1 MKIFIGLGNPGKR
14 YAETRHNA
22 GFKVI
27 DRLAEI
33 LQIRLRLYRHLYW
46 IAKGESFGEQ
56 VSLVKPATF
65 MNESGRAVSYILA
78 KNGLPPEDCIV
89 VVDDLN
95 IPVGTIKIKKKGSAG
110 GHNGLASI
118 ISALGTNEFPRVKV
132 GIGPLHYPE
141 EDLVSFVLSDFSRRE
156 KESIL
161 NAYDEAAQACIEIVR
176 SGIERAMTAFNTR
189 SPE

>member
-1 MKIFIGLGNPGKR
+1 MKIFIGLGNPGKK

-46 IAKGESFGEQ
+46 TAKGESFGEQ

-176 SGIERAMTAFNTR
+176 SGMERAMTAFNTR
-189 SPE
+189 SPG